1 MKTILQVALCLSGS
15 LLQGAIIQEDSH
27 HKRELQEFLEQMNFE
42 KVATTAVAYDGN
54 LRLYFNRN
62 MSIFAGSRPCGKQRS
77 MMDELYEIW
86 SKAID
91 PKPVTGIMIYSH
103 KGREFM
109 KVERSPSGF
118 SYHC

>member
-15 LLQGAIIQEDSH
+15 LLQAAIIQEDSH

-42 KVATTAVAYDGN
+42 KVTIKAVAYDGD
-54 LRLYFNRN
+54 LFLYFNRN

-91 PKPVTGIMIYSH
+91 PKPVTGIMIHSH